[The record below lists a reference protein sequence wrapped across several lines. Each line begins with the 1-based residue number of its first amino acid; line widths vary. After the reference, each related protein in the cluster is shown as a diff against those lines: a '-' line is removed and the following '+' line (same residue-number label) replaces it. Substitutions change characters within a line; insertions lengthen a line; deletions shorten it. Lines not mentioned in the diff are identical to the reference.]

1 MVVQSLTDGS
11 LAARMG
17 MDVNDTLL
25 AARIDRDGQ
34 TVRAVS
40 ITTQEKLPTM
50 LYHLREGDTLTILVS
65 RGGEAQELSVT
76 VEAGDFQTRA

>member
-1 MVVQSLTDGS
+1 MQSLTSGS
-11 LAARMG
+11 LADRMG

-40 ITTQEKLPTM
+40 ITTREKLPTL
-50 LYHLREGDTLTILVS
+50 LYELREGDTLTILVS
-65 RGGEAQELSVT
+65 RGGEAQELT
-76 VEAGDFQTRA
+76 VALEAGDFQTRA